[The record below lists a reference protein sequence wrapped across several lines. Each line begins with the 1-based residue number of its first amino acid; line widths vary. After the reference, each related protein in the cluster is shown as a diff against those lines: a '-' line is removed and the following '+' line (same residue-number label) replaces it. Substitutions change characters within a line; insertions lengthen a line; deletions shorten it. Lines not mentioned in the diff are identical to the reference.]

1 MIQFMDVTKTFSDT
15 QETALSHVSFH
26 ILPGQMA
33 FLLGESGSGKTT
45 LLRLLLRELIADN
58 GTVLVNGQDIGRI
71 KAGSVPAY
79 RRRIGFVFQDFKLM
93 TDRTVY
99 ENVAITKR
107 IVGAKERD
115 IRPQVAMALRVV
127 GMEDAFYRPVSE
139 LSGGEQQKVCVARAI
154 VGNPYCILADEPT
167 GNLDSRTSQDVMSL
181 LKVTS
186 EKFSQTIVM
195 ITHNEEIAQMADRI
209 IRIEDGRIVNRGA
222 GI

>member
-58 GTVLVNGQDIGRI
+58 GTVLVNGQDIGRL
-71 KAGSVPAY
+71 KTGSVPAY

-99 ENVAITKR
+99 ENVAIAKR

-167 GNLDSRTSQDVMSL
+167 GNLDPRQAREIML
-181 LKVTS
+181 LL
-186 EKFSQTIVM
+186 ERINGLG
-195 ITHNEEIAQMADRI
+195 ITTLIATHDREA
-209 IRIEDGRIVNRGA
+209 IEGMEYQRLYLADGRLHSGE
-222 GI
+222 

>member
-93 TDRTVY
+93 KDRTVY

-167 GNLDSRTSQDVMSL
+167 GNLDPRQAREIML
-181 LKVTS
+181 LL
-186 EKFSQTIVM
+186 ERINGLG
-195 ITHNEEIAQMADRI
+195 ITTLIATHDREA
-209 IRIEDGRIVNRGA
+209 IEGMEYQRLYLADGRLHSGE
-222 GI
+222 

>member
-58 GTVLVNGQDIGRI
+58 GTVLVNGQDIGRL

-93 TDRTVY
+93 KDRTVY
-99 ENVAITKR
+99 ENVAIAKR

-167 GNLDSRTSQDVMSL
+167 GALDPRQAREIML
-181 LKVTS
+181 LL
-186 EKFSQTIVM
+186 ERINGLG
-195 ITHNEEIAQMADRI
+195 ITTLIATHDREA
-209 IRIEDGRIVNRGA
+209 IEGMEYQRLYLADGRLHSGE
-222 GI
+222 

>member
-15 QETALSHVSFH
+15 QETALSRVSFH

-93 TDRTVY
+93 TGRTVY

-167 GNLDSRTSQDVMSL
+167 GNLDPRQAREIML
-181 LKVTS
+181 LL
-186 EKFSQTIVM
+186 ERINGLG
-195 ITHNEEIAQMADRI
+195 ITTLIATHDREA
-209 IRIEDGRIVNRGA
+209 IEGMEYQRLYLADGRLHSGE
-222 GI
+222 

>member
-93 TDRTVY
+93 TGRTVY

-167 GNLDSRTSQDVMSL
+167 GNLDPRQAREIML
-181 LKVTS
+181 LL
-186 EKFSQTIVM
+186 ERINGLG
-195 ITHNEEIAQMADRI
+195 ITTLIATHDREA
-209 IRIEDGRIVNRGA
+209 IEGMEYQRLYLADGRLHSGE
-222 GI
+222 

>member
-58 GTVLVNGQDIGRI
+58 GTVLVNGQDIGRL

-99 ENVAITKR
+99 ENVAIAKR

-167 GNLDSRTSQDVMSL
+167 GNLDPRQAREIML
-181 LKVTS
+181 LL
-186 EKFSQTIVM
+186 ERINGLG
-195 ITHNEEIAQMADRI
+195 ITTLIATHDREA
-209 IRIEDGRIVNRGA
+209 IEGMEYQRLYLADGRLHSGE
-222 GI
+222 

>member
-58 GTVLVNGQDIGRI
+58 GTVLVNGQDIGRL

-93 TDRTVY
+93 KDRTVY
-99 ENVAITKR
+99 ENVAIAKR

-167 GNLDSRTSQDVMSL
+167 GNLDPRQAREIML
-181 LKVTS
+181 LL
-186 EKFSQTIVM
+186 ERINGLG
-195 ITHNEEIAQMADRI
+195 ITTLIATHDREA
-209 IRIEDGRIVNRGA
+209 IEGMEYQRLYLADGRLHSGE
-222 GI
+222 